1 METVSTAGL
10 CFYLIGQQVWWK
22 SGDSPISLRL
32 EKPAVI
38 GACLGDLPRLGA
50 LDDQTLHPSP
60 SDFSLWQTDRG
71 NQDGFRAKKVKKKKK
86 RW

>member
-1 METVSTAGL
+1 MKFVLITNGQCFFFTLKGL
-10 CFYLIGQQVWWK
+10 RKKRGN
-22 SGDSPISLRL
+22 SPISLRL

-60 SDFSLWQTDRG
+60 SDFSLCTLKANRIVSG
-71 NQDGFRAKKVKKKKK
+71 KVRCEKHGDT
-86 RW
+86 